1 MNFEISRNV
10 LLDNLNMISHGL
22 PSKTPM
28 PILTGVLIE
37 ATDSDIYLTSSN
49 VDISIETLIT
59 DDSLM
64 IHEKGKA
71 LVSGKQLLDIIR
83 KLDSDSLYFETIEN
97 QTLLL
102 RAGRGEY
109 NLRLMNFLDY
119 PMIDFVP
126 LENPLDIKSSTLRKI
141 IKTTVFATSNVE
153 VNPIITGVN
162 FNLNDTTLTATAT
175 DSFRL
180 SQNKIELEDS
190 FPNFN
195 VTIPSK
201 SLDELNKALDSED
214 INISLYFSSNKLLF
228 KFNNVLFQTRLLDG
242 EYPNTSKIFTDTF
255 PQSIYFDKES
265 LIKVVERV
273 SLMSPSDKVTDKELN
288 YSIIKLTLLDNKNV
302 EISTS
307 NSLVGT
313 AKEEITPTRIL
324 SDEPITISFSS
335 RYLLDALKAVDDFE
349 VSLNFSGSLRP
360 VIIKSDKNKG
370 LSEVILPIRVD

>member
-190 FPNFN
+190 FSNFN

-242 EYPNTSKIFTDTF
+242 EYPNTSKIFTDHF

-313 AKEEITPTRIL
+313 AKEEITPTQIL